1 MTKTQEMKTKEML
14 QAGKLLRIGDLQFFG
29 DKNKKRLDEIDNR
42 LNEIREMLGDEEKR
56 GDNKFSDLEKEVR
69 ELNAEKEEIEARQ
82 RMQGQL
88 GKDNKPEGEPDGGE
102 PEKRSNFRKV
112 SEEEPKTPEQ
122 EEREAFDKYL
132 ETREMTD
139 GLKTEEGYVVVPEE
153 ESKEIIEL
161 ADDIVSLKQY
171 VTVKKVSTPAGTQP
185 VRTTERAKLSTVKE
199 LDASPKIGVIPF
211 TEVDYKVSTKRG
223 YIPYSNE
230 YKQDGIN
237 LVPDLKK
244 YMGEVVINTE
254 NDDILTELGKVR
266 TKTVN
271 SVDQLKTLYNTGFS
285 AGKRQVVK
293 AFVSQSVF
301 DNLDRIK
308 DKNGRYL
315 LQESITSSTG
325 YKLLGR
331 DIVVLDDD
339 LFPNKKTAF
348 IGDLREIIYF
358 DRAQTDARWEN
369 YLHYGECLSVAIRND
384 VGRIEDDK
392 TKVNIYKVT
401 IDIPT
406 EVEESTP

>member
-1 MTKTQEMKTKEML
+1 MGKEAIL
-14 QAGKLLRIGDLQFFG
+14 
-29 DKNKKRLDEIDNR
+29 KRLA
-42 LNEIREMLGDEEKR
+42 EIREMMNDDEKR
-56 GDNKFSDLEKEVR
+56 GDTKFTDLEKEVR
-69 ELNAEKEEIEARQ
+69 ELKEDLAEIEARE
-82 RMQGQL
+82 RL
-88 GKDNKPEGEPDGGE
+88 ETETEERD
-102 PEKRSNFRKV
+102 EKEEQEEKEERSNFRKV
-112 SEEEPKTPEQ
+112 TTKQEEKTPEQ
-122 EEREAFDKYL
+122 EEREAFDTYL
-132 ETREMTD
+132 KTRDITTD
-139 GLKTEEGYVVVPEE
+139 GLKTDEGYVVVPEE
-153 ESKEIIEL
+153 ENKNIIEL

-171 VTVKKVSTPAGTQP
+171 VTVKKVSTPSGTQP
-185 VRTTERAKLSTVKE
+185 VRTTERAKLSTVAE
-199 LDASPKIGVIPF
+199 LDESPAIGVIPF

-254 NDDILTELGKVR
+254 NADILAELNTIR

-271 SVDQLKTLYNTGFS
+271 SVDELKTLFNTGFS

-358 DRAQTDARWEN
+358 DRAKTDTRWEN

-406 EVEESTP
+406 EVEEPTEPGTEG

>member
-1 MTKTQEMKTKEML
+1 M
-14 QAGKLLRIGDLQFFG
+14 
-29 DKNKKRLDEIDNR
+29 NR
-42 LNEIREMLGDEEKR
+42 LKEIKARLEEIREMVEDEEKR
-56 GDNKFSDLEKEVR
+56 GDTKFSELEAEVR
-69 ELNAEKEEIEARQ
+69 ELNEEKKELEARQ
-82 RMQGQL
+82 RLNDFENEETREEQNEQ
-88 GKDNKPEGEPDGGE
+88 EE
-102 PEKRSNFRKV
+102 RSNFRKV
-112 SEEEPKTPEQ
+112 NSEEQKTPEQ
-122 EEREAFDKYL
+122 EECEAFEAYL

-139 GLKTEEGYVVVPEE
+139 GLKTDEGYVVVPEE
-153 ESKEIIEL
+153 ENKNIIEL

-171 VTVKKVSTPAGTQP
+171 VTVKKVSTPSGTQP
-185 VRTTERAKLSTVKE
+185 VRTTERAKLSTVAE

-244 YMGEVVINTE
+244 YMGEVVVNTE
-254 NDDILTELGKVR
+254 NADILSALNTVR
-266 TKTVN
+266 TQTID
-271 SVDQLKTLYNTGFS
+271 SVDKLKTLFNTGFS

-315 LQESITSSTG
+315 LQESITSTTG

-358 DRAQTDARWEN
+358 DRAKTEARWEN

-384 VGRIEDDK
+384 VGKIEDDK
-392 TKVNIYKVT
+392 TKINIYKVT

-406 EVEESTP
+406 EPETVEPPTGD

>member
-1 MTKTQEMKTKEML
+1 MGKEAIL
-14 QAGKLLRIGDLQFFG
+14 Q
-29 DKNKKRLDEIDNR
+29 RLA
-42 LNEIREMLGDEEKR
+42 EIREMMNDEEKR
-56 GDNKFSDLEKEVR
+56 GDTKFSELEKEVR
-69 ELNAEKEEIEARQ
+69 ELKADLEEIEARERLEVETQ
-82 RMQGQL
+82 ERDEEEEEEQ
-88 GKDNKPEGEPDGGE
+88 EE
-102 PEKRSNFRKV
+102 RSNFRKV
-112 SEEEPKTPEQ
+112 NAKQEEKTPEQ

-139 GLKTEEGYVVVPEE
+139 GLKTDEGYVVVPEE
-153 ESKEIIEL
+153 ESKNIIEL

-185 VRTTERAKLSTVKE
+185 VRTTERAKLSTVAE

-244 YMGEVVINTE
+244 YMGEVVVNTE
-254 NDDILTELGKVR
+254 NADILAELNTVR
-266 TKTVN
+266 TKTVS
-271 SVDQLKTLYNTGFS
+271 SVDDLKTLFNTGFS

-358 DRAQTDARWEN
+358 DRAKTDARWEN

-406 EVEESTP
+406 EVEEPTP